1 LVHANKIL
9 EIKNRLGF
17 EDSFA
22 VDRLGRSG
30 GLALLWKKNVTCHII
45 NYSQNFI
52 NIEIRYENRSP
63 WRLTGFYGYPEHD
76 RRRDSWNLLRHLAQ
90 DTSLPWCIIGDF
102 NDMLSADDKRGG
114 NDQPPWLL
122 RGFREAVQDSGLI
135 DLPMEGYPFT

>member
-17 EDSFA
+17 ADSFA
-22 VDRLGRSG
+22 VDRIGRSG
-30 GLALLWKKNVTCHII
+30 GLALLWKNKVKCQII

-52 NIEIRYENRSP
+52 NIEIKYEDRSP
-63 WRLTGFYGYPEHD
+63 WRFTGFYGYPEHD
-76 RRRDSWNLLRHLAQ
+76 RRRESWNLLRQLAQ
-90 DTSLPWCIIGDF
+90 DVALPWCIMGDF

-114 NDQPPWLL
+114 TAQPHWLL